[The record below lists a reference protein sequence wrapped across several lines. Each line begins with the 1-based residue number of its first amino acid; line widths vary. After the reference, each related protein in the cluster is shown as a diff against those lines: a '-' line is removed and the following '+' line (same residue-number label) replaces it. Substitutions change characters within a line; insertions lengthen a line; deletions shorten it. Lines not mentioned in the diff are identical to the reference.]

1 MSSPDEQ
8 NSDFHEELE
17 IFQREIDRQRALEQ
31 MDTNTPTSTD
41 SKPLWIRLT
50 ILAIFMIAVIALLVA
65 FSAD

>member
-31 MDTNTPTSTD
+31 MNTPTSTD

-50 ILAIFMIAVIALLVA
+50 VLAIFMIAVIALLVA

>member
-31 MDTNTPTSTD
+31 MNTPTSTD
-41 SKPLWIRLT
+41 GKPLWIRLT
-50 ILAIFMIAVIALLVA
+50 VLAIFMIAVIALLVA